1 MQVCKHIYTC
11 IFYLSWL
18 GVRRV
23 SMVTHPSYQIFPY
36 SRCSSP
42 FLTLNYSLSLSIQY
56 FYFLLPSCSVIL
68 SLSHLF
74 FFPFLCVSLSVTPSI
89 YSSVSPCVF
98 ISLYFCF
105 PHYQSFCLTH
115 VYPILSPFSFS
126 FLLGRVLRASLF
138 SFLFLL
144 SHSVFLFP
152 LLLCSQSFATEENYS
167 LSILETPTLDHE
179 TNFFHRGEF
188 PLPAYIRILFTF
200 FFQGTIM
207 TSGMIFW
214 GQRPS
219 SEIY

>member
-42 FLTLNYSLSLSIQY
+42 FPTLNYSLSLSIQY

-105 PHYQSFCLTH
+105 PHYQSFLSH
-115 VYPILSPFSFS
+115 PRLSYPLSLFLLFPSRSSITRVSILLPLSPFSFC
-126 FLLGRVLRASLF
+126 LSL
-138 SFLFLL
+138 SPPTVQ
-144 SHSVFLFP
+144 SVFCYGRKLFIVNTRDP
-152 LLLCSQSFATEENYS
+152 DS
-167 LSILETPTLDHE
+167 
-179 TNFFHRGEF
+179 
-188 PLPAYIRILFTF
+188 
-200 FFQGTIM
+200 
-207 TSGMIFW
+207 
-214 GQRPS
+214 RP
-219 SEIY
+219 

>member
-42 FLTLNYSLSLSIQY
+42 FPTLNYSLSLSIQY

-105 PHYQSFCLTH
+105 PHYQSFLSH
-115 VYPILSPFSFS
+115 PRLPYPLSLLLLFPSRSSITRVSILLPLSPFSFCLSLSYCAVSLLLRKKTIHCQYSRPRLSTMKPTFFTGVNSHYQHIYVS
-126 FLLGRVLRASLF
+126 FLL
-138 SFLFLL
+138 
-144 SHSVFLFP
+144 
-152 LLLCSQSFATEENYS
+152 
-167 LSILETPTLDHE
+167 
-179 TNFFHRGEF
+179 
-188 PLPAYIRILFTF
+188 F
-200 FFQGTIM
+200 FFKG
-207 TSGMIFW
+207 
-214 GQRPS
+214 R
-219 SEIY
+219 